1 MFDWIGIACH
11 QLPAR
16 SLHLDGEIY
25 PLCHRCA
32 GTALGLFFGYVALT
46 GDRLGWRRR
55 LPDLKPAMV
64 LCATMLPLI
73 LDGWANALSLWSTP
87 GWIRSLTGVGVGVG
101 LPLLLVPLLQPI
113 DLEATRHLPSTL
125 PKARRLVLPLVFA
138 AGWVTWLNVSP
149 SLALFR
155 VSSVLSA
162 IGEGALA
169 VTLILVVW
177 RTLAERFRRR
187 PGSSVAPAA
196 SVP

>member
-87 GWIRSLTGVGVGVG
+87 GSIRSLTGVGVGVG

-113 DLEATRHLPSTL
+113 DLEATRHLPSSL
-125 PKARRLVLPLVFA
+125 PKARRLVLPLVLA
-138 AGWVTWLNVSP
+138 AGWVTWLNIAP

-162 IGEGALA
+162 IGEGALV

-187 PGSSVAPAA
+187 PLSSVAPAA